1 MLLERGIDPGD
12 VVYFDTGWDFPQ
24 IYDHLEKLE
33 KFTGITFVRLRT
45 EKPFD
50 YWMFEYEY
58 EHRDGEI
65 VRGYG
70 FPTFKT
76 RWCTRMKQDTIS
88 SYWEKTGKPV
98 KYVGIAY
105 DERHRVKSAESG
117 RLAKE
122 NQKYPLIE
130 WEITEHQ
137 ALIYCYEKG
146 FDWGGLYNHF
156 DRVSCWCCPFKT
168 LDELRM
174 LYRYY
179 PDLWKQLL
187 ERERKARNTFKPDA
201 SAFDLDRRFKE
212 EQMQLCIF

>member
-1 MLLERGIDPGD
+1 MLTLSGGKDSTALLLMLLERGIDPGD

-58 EHRDGEI
+58 EHRNGEI

-88 SYWEKTGKPV
+88 DYWRKTGKPV

-105 DERHRVKSAESG
+105 DEKHRVKSAESG
-117 RLAKE
+117 RLLNIRRLSTATKRDLIGE
-122 NQKYPLIE
+122 ASTTILIE
-130 WEITEHQ
+130 
-137 ALIYCYEKG
+137 
-146 FDWGGLYNHF
+146 
-156 DRVSCWCCPFKT
+156 
-168 LDELRM
+168 
-174 LYRYY
+174 
-179 PDLWKQLL
+179 
-187 ERERKARNTFKPDA
+187 
-201 SAFDLDRRFKE
+201 
-212 EQMQLCIF
+212 